1 MHTGSILTS
10 RWALGLATVL
20 GLICAAM
27 VTASSFAQSLG
38 RTTGQGTIAPGP
50 PLDPA
55 KPSFVT
61 LSPAPGLGRVLREL
75 PRAKGQGKRT
85 QRRQSLAYFAQM
97 TDFQLA
103 DEESPA
109 RVELNAPLL
118 PNNSSAWRPQEALIP
133 AAIDLTMRQL
143 NHFTAASP
151 HRAAAGRRAGMD
163 FALVTGDQSDNQ
175 QDNEV
180 TWARQ
185 LLEGRETLD
194 PNSGTSDYSRCSFID
209 RGALNRRPD
218 DEPQR
223 YTGVQDYSDYGDG
236 DGDEDFYD
244 PNRPAG
250 SVFAFW
256 PRYQGLLDRAQRPF
270 VPVGLHRGTTPVP
283 TYVTNGNHDTR
294 VQGNAL
300 GDADA
305 ERVATGCFKPFLSS
319 PARPMRASSA
329 FSLVSGF
336 AVPPDERRRFVDRVE
351 IKRIY
356 AAGKQADA
364 HGFRLV
370 DPAENQ
376 ASGFTAGYYAWD
388 PKPGLRFISLDTVS
402 EGGST
407 VESPQGNIDDPQ
419 FQWLAGELARASAAR
434 KLIVVFGHHPIRAMT
449 SPVPDE
455 AAGRCS
461 GRYTSADGPYAGARD
476 RHGHDPN
483 PGCDLDP
490 RGSSPIRLGPDL
502 ASLLSANENVIAY
515 FSGHAHANRVLPCGS
530 SLGCRSRG
538 NWWEITT
545 SAAADWP
552 SQQRLV
558 ELMDNRDGTL
568 SILGTPVDHGAAIG
582 IPPPQVDAQG
592 TSGFTE
598 DQLAALARTFAHNDP
613 REPKGASGRTRDGNV
628 ELIVKDPRAGRGAG
642 LCAVATRRVGGKRL
656 DRARLGAG
664 RRSNR
669 RLYPRHSLDRKSS
682 LTDRFC
688 IVGGGHVRVGYPP
701 GGLLKG
707 LSRGER
713 RGIGDRAVLALS
725 SSPTHRVKGLRKGS
739 RLRTVRRRLRG
750 ERGYRVGG
758 ITWYLADARRARI
771 VVKVRRGRV
780 SEIGL
785 ANLRLTFGASAKRFV
800 RSFR

>member
-1 MHTGSILTS
+1 MPTGSIPI
-10 RWALGLATVL
+10 RRRALVATAALAVV
-20 GLICAAM
+20 CVAVAA
-27 VTASSFAQSLG
+27 ANSFAQSLG
-38 RTTGQGTIAPGP
+38 RTTSQRTIVRGP

-61 LSPAPGLGRVLREL
+61 LYPGPRIARVRRDL
-75 PRAKGQGKRT
+75 PRAKAQGKRSA
-85 QRRQSLAYFAQM
+85 RRRSLAYFAHV
-97 TDFQLA
+97 TDFQLT

-118 PNNSSAWRPQEALIP
+118 TNSSSWRPQEALLP
-133 AAIDLTMRQL
+133 AVAELSIRQL
-143 NHFTAASP
+143 NQFTAASP
-151 HRAAAGRRAGMD
+151 HRGAKGGRAGMD
-163 FALVTGDQSDNQ
+163 FALVTGDQADNQ
-175 QDNEV
+175 QENEV

-185 LLEGRETLD
+185 LLEGRQTIE
-194 PNSGTSDYSRCSFID
+194 PGSGTNEYSRCGLLD
-209 RGALNRRPD
+209 RAALNGRPH

-223 YTGVQDYSDYGDG
+223 YTGVQDYSDYHAGA
-236 DGDEDFYD
+236 GDEDFYD

-250 SVFAFW
+250 AVFAFW

-270 VPVGLHRGTTPVP
+270 MTVGLHRGSAPVP

-294 VQGNAL
+294 VQGNAV
-300 GDADA
+300 GDAQA
-305 ERVATGCFKPFLSS
+305 ERIATGCFKPFLAS
-319 PARPMRASSA
+319 PPDPLRAGSV
-329 FSLVSGF
+329 FRLGSGF

-356 AAGKQADA
+356 ASGSQADA

-370 DPAENQ
+370 DRAENE

-407 VESPQGNIDDPQ
+407 VESPQGNVDHPQ
-419 FQWLAGELARASAAR
+419 FQWLAGELARARAAR
-434 KLIVVFGHHPIRAMT
+434 KLIVVFGHHPIRTMT

-455 AAGRCS
+455 ETGPCS
-461 GRYTSADGPYAGARD
+461 GRYTSPDGPYTGASD
-476 RHGHDPN
+476 RHGHDRN

-490 RGSSPIRLGPDL
+490 RDSSPIHLGPEL
-502 ASLLSANENVIAY
+502 ASLLSSNENVIAY
-515 FSGHAHANRVLPCGS
+515 FSGHAHANRVLACGS
-530 SLGCRSRG
+530 SAGCGARG

-552 SQQRLV
+552 QQQPLV

-568 SILGTPVDHGAAIG
+568 SILGTPVDQGGTVG
-582 IPPPQVDAQG
+582 IQLPQADPQA
-592 TSGFTE
+592 TAGFTE
-598 DQLAALARTFAHNDP
+598 DHLAALARTFAYNDP
-613 REPKGASGRTRDGNV
+613 RGSKAAPGRTRDANV

-642 LCAVATRRVGGKRL
+642 LCAVASRRLGGKRV
-656 DRARLGAG
+656 DRARLGLR

-669 RLYPRHSLDRKSS
+669 RLYPRHSLGRKSRRI
-682 LTDRFC
+682 DRFC
-688 IVGGGHVRVGYPP
+688 IVGGGHVRVGYPT

-713 RGIGDRAVLALS
+713 RRLGDRAVLALS
-725 SSPTHRVKGLRKGS
+725 SSPRHRVHGLRRGS
-739 RLRTVRRRLRG
+739 RLRSVRRRLRG
-750 ERGYRVGG
+750 ERRYRTGRDS
-758 ITWYLADARRARI
+758 WFLAAGRQARV

-780 SEIGL
+780 SEVGL
-785 ANLRLTFGASAKRFV
+785 ADLRLSSTGSAGRFV
-800 RSFR
+800 RVFR